1 MKFSPTTK
9 HQVIQYRLCD
19 ELACKTIA
27 LHTLDDGTGLD
38 PNEKHL
44 CESHY
49 LKYKAEL
56 KDNDSK
62 LNS

>member
-9 HQVIQYRLCD
+9 HQVIQYRICD
-19 ELACKTIA
+19 ELACKAMAIHVVRDDYLPIA
-27 LHTLDDGTGLD
+27 K
-38 PNEKHL
+38 EYHL
-44 CESHY
+44 CESHF

-62 LNS
+62 SNS

>member
-1 MKFSPTTK
+1 MKFSPITK

-19 ELACKTIA
+19 ELACKAMAIHVTDNSKDA
-27 LHTLDDGTGLD
+27 
-38 PNEKHL
+38 KHL

-56 KDNDSK
+56 KDAAK
-62 LNS
+62 LNA

>member
-1 MKFSPTTK
+1 MKFSTTTK

-19 ELACKTIA
+19 EQSCKAIA
-27 LHTLDDGTGLD
+27 TRTYDDFKD
-38 PNEKHL
+38 NIVVYHL

-62 LNS
+62 LNA